1 MLACQ
6 PSAGARYTGLPPR
19 RPAVGE
25 AFSVRLQGGRQS
37 GPHADTMKPS
47 AHPASGGH
55 RAPSPG
61 RGYGNGASPF
71 DPAGLASAA
80 EAVLGSSPWRLVLA
94 GSSPKA
100 DRHTGIRRYDQAAV

>member
-1 MLACQ
+1 
-6 PSAGARYTGLPPR
+6 
-19 RPAVGE
+19 
-25 AFSVRLQGGRQS
+25 
-37 GPHADTMKPS
+37 MKPS
-47 AHPASGGH
+47 AHPASDGH

-100 DRHTGIRRYDQAAV
+100 DREA